1 MYFKKNGG
9 DKVGFVDDYEKRKGQ
24 GRKRRNNKRKEKA
37 AHQQHHKMSLPETK
51 PSSGGS
57 KSSPLEG
64 ISSLIRE
71 LGGGQRGGI
80 FVVNVGDIHQH

>member
-9 DKVGFVDDYEKRKGQ
+9 DKVGFVEDYEKMKGQ